1 MARSLSKKEGHKLNS
16 WKIVPYCVVI
26 PCMLIYLIFFYFNVG
41 QGAAYSF
48 TSWNGI
54 SAEKTFVGL
63 QNYTDAFNSNYL
75 QMTMKFTVIFAVIVL
90 VLTNVL
96 GLFLAVL
103 LDKKIRG
110 VNFFRGMYFFPAVMS
125 TLTIAYIF
133 NQIDYRLITLLGEWL
148 GNGTL
153 SAGLFSSPVWAPY
166 LVALTQVW
174 QSFPVTM
181 VIFLAGLQGVPEDIL
196 ESARIDGAS
205 ELTTFTRIALP
216 IIKPGIGALAIF
228 TFINSWNDYFM
239 QLIMLSS
246 TSNLTI
252 SLGIAKLQAE
262 NSTDFGLI
270 MAGAALAAVPIIIIF
285 LIFQKYFTKGIA
297 MGAVKG

>member
-54 SAEKTFVGL
+54 SAEKTFIGL

-205 ELTTFTRIALP
+205 NMQMFWKIKMPMIIPSLMINLVNNTKTGITAFDIVMGTTAGGPGGATYSFAMYMYIKYSKQEIGYACAIA
-216 IIKPGIGALAIF
+216 
-228 TFINSWNDYFM
+228 M
-239 QLIMLSS
+239 
-246 TSNLTI
+246 
-252 SLGIAKLQAE
+252 
-262 NSTDFGLI
+262 I
-270 MAGAALAAVPIIIIF
+270 MAIIF
-285 LIFQKYFTKGIA
+285 GVVATIQIIYMRSKEVEL
-297 MGAVKG
+297 